1 MKISTEFEIM
11 ITAELEKAIEW
22 ITALSLFPI
31 TMLLLILWHFLICSI
46 ISVSAVQGQQYPKLD
61 FHQNHQLAN
70 L

>member
-1 MKISTEFEIM
+1 MKISTEVEIM

-22 ITALSLFPI
+22 ITALSI